1 MTALLILTIMLAAW
15 GALPITGDDAAHEGR
30 SLSQQ
35 TAGCGLAV
43 ALAIFVGGLVF
54 A

>member
-1 MTALLILTIMLAAW
+1 MTALCILAIMLAAW
-15 GALPITGDDAAHEGR
+15 GALPMTGDDAPHEGR
-30 SLSQQ
+30 SISQQ

-43 ALAIFVGGLVF
+43 ALALFVGVQVF